1 MGRCTRTYLWM
12 VAWCL
17 LLEGLWGS
25 IAHAGPILT
34 FADPQTF
41 FSAVQ
46 VVTTETFDEFRS
58 NTNIGVGSVTLDG
71 ITYTSSNPSAI
82 WFVSDTFVTPSPPNS
97 LVTSNAIAPVTLT
110 FEGEGFTDAIGFF
123 LVGVGGIPSAS
134 YRVDVVAVDGE
145 RLDQMISPGVI
156 TTNIFRGFA
165 AEGGILSLTIS
176 PVEVGGSIANF
187 HLDSVSHG
195 AISTNVVPEPSTLSM
210 AGAGVLISLGYAWR
224 RRCRLSPEA
233 PSA

>member
-25 IAHAGPILT
+25 IAHAGPILM

-82 WFVSDTFVTPSPPNS
+82 WFVSDTFVTPSH
-97 LVTSNAIAPVTLT
+97 LIA
-110 FEGEGFTDAIGFF
+110 
-123 LVGVGGIPSAS
+123 
-134 YRVDVVAVDGE
+134 
-145 RLDQMISPGVI
+145 
-156 TTNIFRGFA
+156 
-165 AEGGILSLTIS
+165 
-176 PVEVGGSIANF
+176 
-187 HLDSVSHG
+187 
-195 AISTNVVPEPSTLSM
+195 
-210 AGAGVLISLGYAWR
+210 W
-224 RRCRLSPEA
+224 
-233 PSA
+233 